1 MDGHRPARTP
11 PRRRAGDWPAS
22 TPTGAKGA
30 VSEAL
35 DSAARAQAE
44 TALAGDLPGAVA
56 LADVSELGRRAAEEG
71 TAAESLID
79 QYIRS
84 TRQAWHDH
92 RPPLVIA
99 NAAAVHEAADAL
111 LHTAQT
117 AVTAL
122 VAGHQAARQRMIR
135 HEEAVRK
142 EFVDDLLRGDAD
154 VAGMV
159 QRAQPFGLDLT
170 SGHHVALAEPAT
182 SRGALEQPALRLE
195 RAVVDRYGDR
205 EVLVATKD
213 QRIVVIV
220 PGAAEQVPDATESTI
235 ALSRFLD
242 EQLQHRSGEPWRIG
256 SGRAFRGAFGVARSY
271 EEARETLELGARLGL
286 ATPALDP
293 GHVLTYRVLTRD
305 QAAIIDLVHTV
316 LGPLSRTRGG
326 AGPLLETLQTYFDCG
341 ANATHTARRIH
352 LSVRAVTYRL
362 ARVNQL
368 TGYNPTHPEQ
378 RFVLQ
383 TAALG
388 ARLLGWPARPLPHTP

>member
-1 MDGHRPARTP
+1 MGGHRPARTP
-11 PRRRAGDWPAS
+11 PRLSAGDRPAS
-22 TPTGAKGA
+22 TATGANGA
-30 VSEAL
+30 VGEDL

-56 LADVSELGRRAAEEG
+56 LAEVSELGRRAAEEG

-92 RPPLVIA
+92 QPPPGIA
-99 NAAAVHEAADAL
+99 NAAVYQAADAM
-111 LHTAQT
+111 LHTVQT

-122 VAGHQAARQRMIR
+122 VAGHQAARQSMIR

-170 SGHHVALAEPAT
+170 SAHHVALAEPAT
-182 SRGALEQPALRLE
+182 SGGALEQPALRLE

-242 EQLQHRSGEPWRIG
+242 EHLQPSSGEPWRIG
-256 SGRAFRGAFGVARSY
+256 SGRAFRGAFGIARSY

-293 GHVLTYRVLTRD
+293 GHVLTYRVLSRD
-305 QAAIIDLVHTV
+305 QAAIVDLVHTV
-316 LGPLSRTRGG
+316 LGPLSRARGG
-326 AGPLLETLQTYFDCG
+326 AEPLLETLQTYFDSG

-362 ARVNQL
+362 DRVNQL

-383 TAALG
+383 TAVLG
-388 ARLLGWPARPLPHTP
+388 ARLLGWPARPLPLAP